1 MPFPFF
7 RTPLAVAMAILTA
20 ACSLQ
25 MDPGSNGEPTGT
37 TGGMPP
43 PPPPNDAKLAF
54 EEKGTLALAPG
65 ETRTV
70 TVIAT
75 PPNSYEISFALLGA
89 PLDASLDKS
98 KVAADGDG
106 RASVTLKAP
115 NASTTFKLRASI
127 KDGPFAELPIAVS
140 DKGFG
145 SLRVVP
151 VYAGT
156 REVTTWIASAVTG
169 TNCKAIA
176 NLLNEEFSA
185 PQNATAPAGEEPL
198 IESVPV
204 GPNVAVV
211 LRAGYY
217 IWGCTDEPN
226 LKAGQELAV
235 KVPVIDKPIDLSATD
250 LDLELTFTT
259 EGAPYADIMK
269 EATFALA
276 GGILPSSIDGAS
288 SALLDAM
295 IAKSPPDITDAL
307 IQERSAQD
315 WDTKTGEHLG
325 MLPIPPKEQLLQW
338 IEGKLNPGGD
348 PLVAMSGISGRLVA
362 AENAPNKS
370 LFLVKTFGG
379 VDAQSA
385 GIPASHLMTW
395 TADASDTVMLGGTL
409 YWMPSRYVGG
419 VALEAAKEAMPGLMS
434 MSEAL
439 AAIVGCPALAASL
452 GGAPSCDAGCLEGL
466 CQAALGDLWQNGLDA
481 SALAGVVGEIGITA
495 SGPAKVDNYA
505 APMSFEGTWL
515 GTLSNGSI
523 TASLEG
529 TVVGAPA
536 QSANLEP
543 NP

>member
-1 MPFPFF
+1 
-7 RTPLAVAMAILTA
+7 
-20 ACSLQ
+20 
-25 MDPGSNGEPTGT
+25 MDPGGSSEPTGAT
-37 TGGMPP
+37 SGTPP

-54 EEKGTLALAPG
+54 EEEGTLALAPG

-70 TVIAT
+70 TVLAT

-98 KVAADGDG
+98 KVAADADG
-106 RASVTLKAP
+106 RASVTLKTP
-115 NASTTFKLRASI
+115 NAATTFQLRASI

-156 REVTTWIASAVTG
+156 REVTKWVASAVTG

-176 NLLNEEFSA
+176 DLLPEKLQA
-185 PQNATAPAGEEPL
+185 PQNATAPNGAEPL

-226 LKAGQELAV
+226 LKAGQELTV
-235 KVPVIDKPIDLSATD
+235 KVPVIDRPIDLSKTD
-250 LDLELTFTT
+250 LDLELTFTADA
-259 EGAPYADIMK
+259 APYADIMK
-269 EATFALA
+269 EAAFALVD
-276 GGILPSSIDGAS
+276 GLLPGSIDGAS
-288 SALLDAM
+288 TALLDAM
-295 IAKSPPDITDAL
+295 IATSSPDIAGSLADDRAALGWDA
-307 IQERSAQD
+307 
-315 WDTKTGEHLG
+315 KTGEHLG
-325 MLPIPPKEQLLQW
+325 MLATPPKELLLQW
-338 IEGKLNPGGD
+338 IEGKLEPTGD

-362 AENAPNKS
+362 AENAPTKA

-379 VDAQSA
+379 VEAEAA

-395 TADASDTVMLGGTL
+395 TADASDTVMLGGNF
-409 YWMPSRYVGG
+409 YWMPSQYVGG
-419 VALEAAKEAMPGLMS
+419 VALEAAKEVMPGILS

-439 AAIVGCPALAASL
+439 GAIFGCPSLATSL
-452 GGAPSCDAGCLEGL
+452 GSGASCDTACLEAL
-466 CQAALGDLWQNGLDA
+466 CQTALGDLWQNGLEA
-481 SALAGVVGEIGITA
+481 SAQAGIVGEIGITA

-505 APMSFEGTWL
+505 APMSLEGTWL
-515 GTLSNGSI
+515 GTLSAGSI
-523 TASLEG
+523 SVSLEG
-529 TVVGAPA
+529 TVIGGPA
-536 QSANLEP
+536 QLDPAAP
-543 NP
+543 DPHP